1 MIDLMNLKIYEQ
13 EDVDA
18 WNDFV
23 DGAKNSH
30 FFFNR
35 SYMDYHKDRF
45 QDFSLMIYNDKG
57 KLISILPANIS
68 YDGGKKILVSHG
80 GLTFGSFLTNEA
92 MKVETMLEIF
102 DAVKIFLRQ
111 QNFSALIY
119 KCIPYIYWR
128 YPSEEDKYALF
139 INDAKLIR
147 RDVSTTIYLPKKYT
161 YSRDRKYRVGRS
173 KKNNI
178 AVIQSD
184 RYEDFIGLE
193 NEILTKYHSA
203 RAVHSGQEL
212 QMLAECFPENMKLF
226 TGEVEGTMLAG
237 AVVFENGETVH
248 TQYLANSDE
257 GRQIGALDF
266 VIDYLLNEVY
276 PDKKFFDF
284 GISNE
289 NAGRYLNRG
298 LIAQKEGFGARAV
311 VHDFYELKISGE
323 ENIVNCSENKKMG
336 RGTRLVL
343 LNVIRFLRLSIF
355 TKIFFEMARY
365 QSIAWR
371 V

>member
-1 MIDLMNLKIYEQ
+1 MDIKLYEQ
-13 EDVDA
+13 ADVDA

-35 SYMDYHKDRF
+35 GYMDYHSDRF
-45 QDFSLMIYNDKG
+45 KDFSLMIYNDKG
-57 KLISILPANIS
+57 KLISILPANVS
-68 YDGGKKILVSHG
+68 YDDGKKILVSHG
-80 GLTFGSFLTNEA
+80 GLTFGSFLSNEN
-92 MKVETMLEIF
+92 MKVETMLDIF
-102 DAVKIFLRQ
+102 DAVKNFLRQ
-111 QNFSALIY
+111 QNFSSMIY

-147 RDVSTTIYLPKKYT
+147 RDVSTTIYLLRKYK
-161 YSRDRKYRVGRS
+161 YSQDRKYRLGKS
-173 KKNNI
+173 KKNNVT
-178 AVIQSD
+178 AEQSK
-184 RYEDFIGLE
+184 RYEDFMDLE
-193 NEILTKYHSA
+193 SEILEKYHDA
-203 RAVHSGQEL
+203 KPVHSGAEL
-212 QMLAECFPENMKLF
+212 KMLAERFPDNIKLF
-226 TGEVEGTMLAG
+226 IGAIEGKMLAG
-237 AVVFENGETVH
+237 AVVFENGDTVH

-257 GRQIGALDF
+257 GRQVGALDC

-311 VHDFYELKISGE
+311 VHDFYELKI
-323 ENIVNCSENKKMG
+323 
-336 RGTRLVL
+336 
-343 LNVIRFLRLSIF
+343 
-355 TKIFFEMARY
+355 
-365 QSIAWR
+365 
-371 V
+371 